1 MKAWICKFVAAQI
14 FTSSLMSHYSFQY
27 ILFDLGGVLFDIDYR
42 LTQDAFR
49 KLGWSEVEDAYKQSR
64 QTALFDQYECGR
76 ISTEAFCDEIRGI
89 LQKPE
94 LSNEQIGQA
103 WNAMLLGLP
112 LAADK
117 WMKELKKDF
126 HVSLL
131 SNTNDLHIAEV
142 RRANPHFSD
151 LESQFDHAFYSHEL
165 GLRKPDPEVFLEVC
179 RQMGA
184 KPYQVIFIDDTLQ
197 HVNGA
202 RKAGLQAYNYSKKHS
217 LIASGTTPQEFL
229 RLISGG

>member
-1 MKAWICKFVAAQI
+1 MPQYPFK
-14 FTSSLMSHYSFQY
+14 Y
-27 ILFDLGGVLFDIDYR
+27 ILFDLGGVHFDIDYQ
-42 LTQDAFR
+42 LAQDAFR
-49 KLGWSEVEDAYKQSR
+49 KIGWHEVEDAYEQNR
-64 QTALFDQYECGR
+64 QTALFDQYECGK
-76 ISTEAFCDEIRGI
+76 ISTADLCNEIRRI
-89 LQKPE
+89 LQNPE
-94 LSNEQIGQA
+94 LSNEQIGAA

-112 LAADK
+112 PGAAQ

-131 SNTNDLHIAEV
+131 SNTNDLHISEV
-142 RRANPHFSD
+142 RRANPHFAEF
-151 LESQFDHAFYSHEL
+151 ESQFDHVFYSHEL

-184 KPYQVIFIDDTLQ
+184 KPEEVIFIDDTLQ

-202 RKAGLQAYNYSKKHS
+202 RRAGLQAYYYSKKHS